1 MQPASQYSFLS
12 HGKAKISKFC
22 QMKAKVEGKKP
33 KKSCICTY
41 YISPKYHSGDQFKT
55 NQLKQVVFKT
65 SICFYAYPNFLTYS
79 KYPIRIS

>member
-1 MQPASQYSFLS
+1 
-12 HGKAKISKFC
+12 
-22 QMKAKVEGKKP
+22 MKTKVEEKKP
-33 KKSCICTY
+33 KLHICMY
-41 YISPKYHSGDQFKT
+41 CVSPKYHSGDQFKT